1 MHPGRVAYS
10 FGVPSIDRYGRGGHG
25 WPAGP
30 DAGTHRVPTRRA
42 VPVPTRIGVR
52 STITVTYL
60 SPLLVWCHM
69 YPQSIHR
76 CRRIVTLR
84 TLERQPTGSS
94 DHVEEIHGCCYRQP
108 LPRGRAL

>member
-1 MHPGRVAYS
+1 M
-10 FGVPSIDRYGRGGHG
+10 
-25 WPAGP
+25 
-30 DAGTHRVPTRRA
+30 
-42 VPVPTRIGVR
+42 PTRIGVR

-60 SPLLVWCHM
+60 SPVLVWCHM

-94 DHVEEIHGCCYRQP
+94 DHVEEIHGCPSLAGARFRACSQTVPIEQVLRVG
-108 LPRGRAL
+108 RGAEP